1 MKKKYAS
8 FIDRFAAAFIDCLI
22 IGFAGSFISNTTW
35 FSFVLI
41 LAYSTWMEG
50 NYGATVG
57 KMVLKLKVT
66 KENGKKITYSD
77 AFLRRLSSYL
87 SGAVLLL
94 GYFNVIWDEKKQS
107 WHDKIAKTIVVK
119 A

>member
-22 IGFAGSFISNTTW
+22 VGFAGSFISNTTW
-35 FSFVLI
+35 FPSILI
-41 LAYSTWMEG
+41 LAYSVWMDG
-50 NYGATVG
+50 TYGATVG
-57 KMVLKLKVT
+57 KMVLKLKIT

-77 AFLRRLSSYL
+77 ALLRRLSSYL
-87 SGAVLLL
+87 SAAVLFL
-94 GYFNVIWDEKKQS
+94 GYFNVIWDEKKQG
-107 WHDKIAKTIVVK
+107 WHDKIAKTVVVK